1 MLTNII
7 TFPVTGPFSLAMWL
21 IRTVAERAEAELYD
35 EGKIRKEL
43 AELEMRSELGEIDE
57 EEYERLEEELMVR
70 LRESRRRRGLDNNG
84 QG

>member
-1 MLTNII
+1 MLTNIV
-7 TFPVTGPFSLAMWL
+7 TFPVTGPFKLAMWL

-43 AELEMRSELGEIDE
+43 AELEMRSEMGEISE
-57 EEYERLEEELMVR
+57 EQYEQLEEQLMVR
-70 LRESRRRRGLDNNG
+70 LRESRKRRGLNNNG

>member
-1 MLTNII
+1 MLGNIV

-21 IRTVAERAEAELYD
+21 IRTIAQRAEEELYD
-35 EGKIRKEL
+35 EGKIRKDL
-43 AELEMRSELGEIDE
+43 AQLEMRSEMGEIDE
-57 EEYERLEEELMVR
+57 DEYERLEEELMVR